1 MAEAMPAPTP
11 THCAVCGLPLGL
23 RYWIVDYPHAVH
35 HDCRDWSTAPWPFA
49 HVEVALWRALRSP
62 ATKTTVALRRLLTEL
77 GRARRR
83 WPREDARAT
92 YDVLEPKC
100 RAAMLRLGRR

>member
-23 RYWIVDYPHAVH
+23 RYWIV
-35 HDCRDWSTAPWPFA
+35 

-62 ATKTTVALRRLLTEL
+62 ATQTTVALRRLLTEL
-77 GRARRR
+77 GRARRG
-83 WPREDARAT
+83 WPRRDARAT
-92 YDVLEPKC
+92 YDALEPRC
-100 RAAMLRLGRR
+100 RAAMMRLGRR